1 MVIRRVAPLS
11 VAKIAGLLYALMGL
25 VFGAVFSLIAVAG
38 GFGAGDTNAPLIGA
52 LMGAGAI
59 VIAPIFYGCM
69 GFITTLVMAA
79 LYNLM
84 AGAVGG
90 VEIDVEQ
97 I

>member
-1 MVIRRVAPLS
+1 
-11 VAKIAGLLYALMGL
+11 
-25 VFGAVFSLIAVAG
+25 
-38 GFGAGDTNAPLIGA
+38 
-52 LMGAGAI
+52 
-59 VIAPIFYGCM
+59 M
-69 GFITTLVMAA
+69 GFITTRVMAA